1 MAAPVL
7 DRLDIAGFTSIAEQ
21 SVTFGPLNVFVGANG
36 AGKSNFIKAFE
47 LLGRV
52 VDEDL
57 GPYVARTGAS
67 ALLNATL
74 KTRGMQFSV
83 RGRYQYENRYD
94 VTLAATDDN
103 ELFLAGENVYFRRP
117 PYDTWYHGSLG
128 GGHRETRLHEA
139 VATGAQNQ
147 AVASYVI
154 GLLRGC
160 RVYHFHDTSENA
172 PVKQWTST
180 ADNLSLHPDAANL
193 AAVLLALRDGEGE
206 AAAAYR
212 RIVGAVRLVAPFFRD
227 FVLLP
232 ERRDEIRLRWRQRGT
247 DAVFSAHQMS
257 DGTLRFTCLATLLLQ
272 LNPPSLVVLDEPEL
286 GLHPFAIVQ
295 LGELLRRAAVGHQVL
310 VATQSVTLMNQF
322 ALEDLI
328 VVERGAQG
336 SEFARPDVGRL
347 AAWIEEYSLGE
358 LWEKNLLGGRPGSL
372 PGLAG

>member
-1 MAAPVL
+1 MTAHVL
-7 DRLDIAGFTSIAEQ
+7 DRLDITGFTSIAEQ
-21 SVTFGPLNVFVGANG
+21 SVRFGPLNVFVGANG
-36 AGKSNFIKAFE
+36 AGKSNFIKALE
-47 LLGRV
+47 LLGRI

-57 GPYVARTGAS
+57 EAYVARIGAS

-74 KTRGMQFSV
+74 KTRGMSFSV

-103 ELFLAGENVYFRRP
+103 ELFFASEAVYFRQP
-117 PYDTWYHGSLG
+117 PYDRWYPGPIG
-128 GGHRETRLHEA
+128 NGHRETKLHET
-139 VATGAQNQ
+139 VAARAQNQ

-154 GLLRGC
+154 SLLRGC

-172 PVKQWTST
+172 PVKRWTST

-193 AAVLLALRDGEGE
+193 AAVLLALRDGGE
-206 AAAAYR
+206 QAAADYR

-227 FVLLP
+227 FVLVP
-232 ERRDEIRLRWRQRGT
+232 ERRDDIRLRWRQRGT
-247 DAVFSAHQMS
+247 DSVFSAHQMS
-257 DGTLRFTCLATLLLQ
+257 DGTLRFICLATLLLQ
-272 LNPPSLVVLDEPEL
+272 PNLPVLVVLDEPEL

-295 LGELLRRAAVGHQVL
+295 LGELLRRAAVGSQVV

-328 VVERGAQG
+328 VVERGTEG
-336 SEFARPDVGRL
+336 SEFVRPDVERL

-358 LWEKNLLGGRPGSL
+358 LWEKNLLGGRPGSI